1 METPRRAWLVWG
13 IALAIYVVAVF
24 HRTSLAVA
32 GLAATERFDLSASQL
47 GAFTML
53 QLLVYAGM
61 QVPVGLLIDRFGPR
75 TVLTAGVVTI
85 SLAQAGFALATSYP
99 EALTAR
105 VLVGLGD
112 ALTFICVLRLVST
125 WFGPR
130 QIPLVTQLTGS
141 TGQIGSIAAAV
152 PMTWALSELGW
163 TTAYLVSAAVGPL
176 LLIGLLLFVYDSPA
190 ARHVRGHPMSRRTLV
205 TSLRA
210 SWAQPGTRLG
220 FWVHF
225 STPFSAHVLV
235 LLWGF
240 PFLVLSEGVS
250 ETVAGALLSLIIV
263 AVVASGPILGWVVG
277 NHPWHRSTV
286 ALGTI
291 VAMVLTWTAVL
302 AWPGE
307 APLWMLVLLV
317 VACGCGGPAS
327 MIGFDVGRTSN
338 PAARMAS
345 VSGII
350 NVGGFF
356 SALVA
361 VFAVGAVLD
370 LMTSGSSTDYT
381 PEAFR
386 AAMSVQYVLWAV
398 GVAQIWRYRNQVR
411 RTVGREVVEQGS
423 TMIGPEC

>member
-13 IALAIYVVAVF
+13 VALAIYVVAVF

-47 GAFTML
+47 GTFTML

-125 WFGPR
+125 WFGQR

-176 LLIGLLLFVYDSPA
+176 LLVGLLLFVYDSPA
-190 ARHVRGHPMSRRTLV
+190 ARHVRGHPMSRRTLMA
-205 TSLRA
+205 SLRA

>member
-47 GAFTML
+47 GAFTMM

-85 SLAQAGFALATSYP
+85 SLAQAGFALATTYP

-125 WFGPR
+125 WFGAR

-176 LLIGLLLFVYDSPA
+176 LLIGLLLFVYDSPV

-317 VACGCGGPAS
+317 VACG
-327 MIGFDVGRTSN
+327 R
-338 PAARMAS
+338 
-345 VSGII
+345 
-350 NVGGFF
+350 
-356 SALVA
+356 
-361 VFAVGAVLD
+361 
-370 LMTSGSSTDYT
+370 
-381 PEAFR
+381 
-386 AAMSVQYVLWAV
+386 
-398 GVAQIWRYRNQVR
+398 
-411 RTVGREVVEQGS
+411 
-423 TMIGPEC
+423 

>member
-1 METPRRAWLVWG
+1 MVTPRRAWLVWG
-13 IALAIYVVAVF
+13 VALTIYVVAVF

-32 GLAATERFDLSASQL
+32 GLEATERFDLSASQL

-61 QVPVGLLIDRFGPR
+61 QVPVGLLVDRFGPR

-85 SLAQAGFALATSYP
+85 SVAQAGFALATSYP
-99 EALTAR
+99 EALVAR
-105 VLVGLGD
+105 LFVGLGD

-125 WFGPR
+125 WFAPR
-130 QIPLVTQLTGS
+130 RIPLVTQLTGS

-163 TTAYLVSAAVGPL
+163 TTAYLISAAAGPL
-176 LLIGLLLFVYDSPA
+176 LLAALLIFVRDSPD
-190 ARHVRGHPMSRRTLV
+190 ARHLTGHPMSRRALL

-225 STPFSAHVLV
+225 TTPFSAHVLV
-235 LLWGF
+235 MLWGF

-263 AVVASGPILGWVVG
+263 AVVASGPALGWVVG
-277 NHPWHRSTV
+277 NHPWHRSSV

-291 VAMVLTWTAVL
+291 AAMVVAWTAVL

-307 APLWMLVLLV
+307 APLWLLVLLV

-338 PAARMAS
+338 PPDRMAS

-356 SALVA
+356 AAVVA

-370 LMTSGSSTDYT
+370 VLTPGSSTDYT
-381 PEAFR
+381 PGAFQG
-386 AAMSVQYVLWAV
+386 AMSVQYLLWGLGA
-398 GVAQIWRYRNQVR
+398 AQIWRYRKQVR
-411 RTVGREVVEQGS
+411 ALGRETVDSGS
-423 TMIGPEC
+423 TMVMPEG